1 VEVRRFNLAQEP
13 IEFVRNAAVK
23 AALESEGTAVL
34 PLIFVDGQV
43 AFKGRYP
50 EQIERAE
57 PMRQARDES
66 RSAALM

>member
-1 VEVRRFNLAQEP
+1 MSDALADALGEVP
-13 IEFVRNAAVK
+13 VRAIDELGIPAEAKEAVD
-23 AALESEGTAVL
+23 
-34 PLIFVDGQV
+34 FDGQV